1 MSIEKA
7 TADTER
13 ATIAIGNYRTHLD
26 ETKRG
31 LAKLLARENISVRH
45 ENVSTALFDI
55 GNRVLVLPKFDN
67 ISVDQ
72 YDLLIGHEVGHAK
85 YSSGPESIPILEK
98 CRKFDGLHTYLN
110 VLEDTRIERL
120 MKDEYP
126 GLRASFRRGYAD
138 FATYGPLFQE
148 TAGEDLATYSFIDRI
163 NIQYKVGAHRDVPFT
178 AAERAFFPRIDALD
192 SMTSSYTIAK

>member
-13 ATIAIGNYRTHLD
+13 ATVAIGNYRTHLD

-45 ENVSTALFDI
+45 EAVSTAMFDI
-55 GNRVLVLPKFDN
+55 VNRVLVLPKFDSV
-67 ISVDQ
+67 SVDQ

-85 YSSGPESIPILEK
+85 YSSGPTSVAILEK
-98 CRKFDGLHTYLN
+98 CRDFDGLHTYVN

-138 FATYGPLFQE
+138 FATHGPLFQE
-148 TAGEDLATYSFIDRI
+148 VVGEDIVQFDKAIVEKGQARSVVQGSRRRRYRVLL
-163 NIQYKVGAHRDVPFT
+163 VHRPNQHSVQGGCAP
-178 AAERAFFPRIDALD
+178 
-192 SMTSSYTIAK
+192 

>member
-1 MSIEKA
+1 MNIEKA

-13 ATIAIGNYRTHLD
+13 ATVAIGNYVTHLD

-55 GNRVLVLPKFDN
+55 QNRVLVLPKFDN

-85 YSSGPESIPILEK
+85 FSSGPDAIEILQKAAESVVAANAFDVTLPADFE
-98 CRKFDGLHTYLN
+98 DGLS
-110 VLEDTRIERL
+110 RITQVE
-120 MKDEYP
+120 
-126 GLRASFRRGYAD
+126 
-138 FATYGPLFQE
+138 
-148 TAGEDLATYSFIDRI
+148 
-163 NIQYKVGAHRDVPFT
+163 
-178 AAERAFFPRIDALD
+178 FPI
-192 SMTSSYTIAK
+192 K

>member
-31 LAKLLARENISVRH
+31 LAKLLARENITVRH

-55 GNRVLVLPKFDN
+55 GNRVLVLPKFDS

-85 YSSGPESIPILEK
+85 YSSGPESIPILKK
-98 CRKFDGLHTYLN
+98 CRDFDGLHTYLN

-120 MKDEYP
+120 MKD
-126 GLRASFRRGYAD
+126 
-138 FATYGPLFQE
+138 
-148 TAGEDLATYSFIDRI
+148 
-163 NIQYKVGAHRDVPFT
+163 
-178 AAERAFFPRIDALD
+178 
-192 SMTSSYTIAK
+192 

>member
-1 MSIEKA
+1 MNTEA
-7 TADTER
+7 GTANTER
-13 ATIAIGNYRTHLD
+13 ATVAIGNYVTHLD

-45 ENVSTALFDI
+45 ENVSTAMFDI
-55 GNRVLVLPKFDN
+55 GSRVLVLPKFEN
-67 ISVDQ
+67 ITVDQ

-85 YSSGPESIPILEK
+85 YSSGPDAIEILTKARE
-98 CRKFDGLHTYLN
+98 FDGLHTYLN

-138 FATYGPLFQE
+138 FANHGPLF
-148 TAGEDLATYSFIDRI
+148 
-163 NIQYKVGAHRDVPFT
+163 
-178 AAERAFFPRIDALD
+178 
-192 SMTSSYTIAK
+192 